1 MDQIFDR
8 LGNLLK
14 SLFQNDEDPAKTW
27 EWRGKTGDPDLDAA
41 WDELNDYLRS
51 DEESAH
57 GRRSDTRQSTAGG
70 SRYSG
75 ASRPRSSQPSI
86 PEEIR
91 RDYGNLEVPV
101 GSDMT
106 AVRQA
111 YHRLIR
117 QYHPDRFA
125 NNPTKVRQATEIAQR
140 INQSY
145 QRIKRFNETGRV

>member
-14 SLFQNDEDPAKTW
+14 SLFQNDDEDASKAW
-27 EWRGKTGDPDLDAA
+27 EWRGKSGDPDLDSAM
-41 WDELNDYLRS
+41 DELNDFLKS
-51 DEESAH
+51 DKGEASSTRTRTTGSSS
-57 GRRSDTRQSTAGG
+57 GRTA
-70 SRYSG
+70 SG
-75 ASRPRSSQPSI
+75 QTYRPTI

-101 GSDMT
+101 GADLT
-106 AVRQA
+106 QVRKA

-125 NNPTKVRQATEIAQR
+125 NNPSKLKEATEISQR

-145 QRIKRFNETGRV
+145 QRIKRFRETGRI